1 MRLTIG
7 EEVDSI
13 TEGIIGAA
21 MEVSRVLGHGFL
33 ETVYRKALV
42 HELNVRGFLVEEE
55 RPFAVR
61 YKNLQVGVYYCDI
74 LVNQKVVV
82 ELKAVDQLTSS
93 HIGQVLNYLRASGL
107 KVGLLFNFG
116 RPKLQFQRVLL

>member
-116 RPKLQFQRVLL
+116 RPKLQFRRVLL

>member
-61 YKNLQVGVYYCDI
+61 YKNLQVGDYYCDI

>member
-1 MRLTIG
+1 MTIG

-116 RPKLQFQRVLL
+116 RPKLQFRRVLL

>member
-1 MRLTIG
+1 MTIG

-61 YKNLQVGVYYCDI
+61 YKNLQVGDYYCDI